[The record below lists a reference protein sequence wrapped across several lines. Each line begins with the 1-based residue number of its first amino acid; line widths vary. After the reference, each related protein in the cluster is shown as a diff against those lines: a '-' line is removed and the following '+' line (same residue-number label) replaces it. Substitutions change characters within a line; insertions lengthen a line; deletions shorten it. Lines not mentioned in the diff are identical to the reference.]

1 MLACQDRR
9 LEGVIGQQVGPYAV
23 VERLGGGGMGEVYL
37 AEDTR
42 LGRRVALKR
51 PSEAFLSA
59 PDARERLHREASAAG
74 RLTHP
79 NIAAVYDVLDVD
91 GYPYIVMEYVE
102 GESLSTVL
110 GRGPLTVER
119 SLEIA
124 LQVADALAAA
134 HARGVVH
141 RDLKPGNISLTTE
154 GVAKVLDFGL
164 AKGSSGAL
172 KSHSGTSTPLT
183 TITVPGQA
191 MGTPGYS
198 SPEQLVGAPAD
209 PRDDIYSFGIVL
221 FELLTGRRPFEGAD
235 ALELAVATMTK
246 TAVLA
251 HQLNPAI
258 PPDVSRI
265 IARAI
270 ARDRDNRYQST
281 EDLRAELRRALRD
294 LTTRVTGPV
303 STATHTIEPKR
314 WRLIVPIVLIVIA
327 GWAVA
332 FGIWWK
338 SGRVYHSDG
347 SVPVI
352 AVLPFANYSA
362 KPGDAPIA
370 AAMRDVLI
378 ANLGGLQGLNVLSKS
393 AAGSDGAERSDPRK
407 LFKSLGI
414 TYVIDGSLQRS
425 GDDLMVSVSLVR
437 GETGLVVWSG
447 SYSAPEKDIFSL
459 QGRIADGVS
468 RAGPIGTSGSV
479 QARESKLG
487 TNDVEALSRYG
498 QAVEALERPDIP
510 GNLQRATGFLD
521 GAIQR
526 DPNFALAFARLGEAY
541 WATYQATNEQKWAS
555 EAAIATSKALT
566 LDQRQPE
573 VWISLALIH
582 QGTGR
587 QNEALGELKKA
598 LELQPNSDEAHRLM
612 GQVLQTLGQLKE
624 AEEHYLKAVALRPNY
639 WRHYSLLGA
648 FYYATGRSR
657 DAVEAFTRVTEMQPD
672 NARGFNN
679 LGAAYYAL
687 GDNANALKFYEH
699 SLAITPM
706 PETLS
711 NIGNIHFAEGR
722 FEEARVS
729 FQQAVTASPSDGLLR
744 GNLGDA
750 LARLNR
756 TEEARRAWLE
766 AVRLDRQALEV
777 NPNDASTLA
786 RIALRE
792 AKVGDRAAAE
802 TDITRALSLGASDSE
817 VLYHSAVVHA
827 LAGDTTR
834 ALTSLEQA
842 LRNGYSAAIAAKDLD
857 LSSLRNLPRFK
868 QLVASQ

>member
-1 MLACQDRR
+1 
-9 LEGVIGQQVGPYAV
+9 
-23 VERLGGGGMGEVYL
+23 
-37 AEDTR
+37 
-42 LGRRVALKR
+42 
-51 PSEAFLSA
+51 
-59 PDARERLHREASAAG
+59 
-74 RLTHP
+74 
-79 NIAAVYDVLDVD
+79 
-91 GYPYIVMEYVE
+91 
-102 GESLSTVL
+102 
-110 GRGPLTVER
+110 
-119 SLEIA
+119 
-124 LQVADALAAA
+124 
-134 HARGVVH
+134 
-141 RDLKPGNISLTTE
+141 
-154 GVAKVLDFGL
+154 
-164 AKGSSGAL
+164 
-172 KSHSGTSTPLT
+172 
-183 TITVPGQA
+183 
-191 MGTPGYS
+191 
-198 SPEQLVGAPAD
+198 
-209 PRDDIYSFGIVL
+209 
-221 FELLTGRRPFEGAD
+221 
-235 ALELAVATMTK
+235 
-246 TAVLA
+246 
-251 HQLNPAI
+251 
-258 PPDVSRI
+258 
-265 IARAI
+265 
-270 ARDRDNRYQST
+270 
-281 EDLRAELRRALRD
+281 
-294 LTTRVTGPV
+294 
-303 STATHTIEPKR
+303 
-314 WRLIVPIVLIVIA
+314 
-327 GWAVA
+327 
-332 FGIWWK
+332 
-338 SGRVYHSDG
+338 
-347 SVPVI
+347 
-352 AVLPFANYSA
+352 
-362 KPGDAPIA
+362 
-370 AAMRDVLI
+370 
-378 ANLGGLQGLNVLSKS
+378 
-393 AAGSDGAERSDPRK
+393 
-407 LFKSLGI
+407 
-414 TYVIDGSLQRS
+414 
-425 GDDLMVSVSLVR
+425 
-437 GETGLVVWSG
+437 
-447 SYSAPEKDIFSL
+447 
-459 QGRIADGVS
+459 
-468 RAGPIGTSGSV
+468 
-479 QARESKLG
+479 
-487 TNDVEALSRYG
+487 
-498 QAVEALERPDIP
+498 VEALERPDIP

-722 FEEARVS
+722 YEEAHVS
-729 FQQAVTASPSDGLLR
+729 FQQAVTASPGDGLLR

-777 NPNDASTLA
+777 NPNDATTLA

-868 QLVASQ
+868 ELVASQ

>member
-1 MLACQDRR
+1 
-9 LEGVIGQQVGPYAV
+9 VIGQQVGPYAIV
-23 VERLGGGGMGEVYL
+23 DRLGGGGMGEVYL

-91 GYPYIVMEYVE
+91 AYPYIVMEYVE

-110 GRGPLTVER
+110 ARGPLTVER
-119 SLEIA
+119 ALEIG
-124 LQVADALAAA
+124 LQVADALTAA
-134 HARGVVH
+134 HTRGVVH
-141 RDLKPGNISLTTE
+141 RDLKPGNISLTTD

-164 AKGSSGAL
+164 AKGPSAAPRSR
-172 KSHSGTSTPLT
+172 SGTTTPLS
-183 TITVPGQA
+183 TITVAGQA

-209 PRDDIYSFGIVL
+209 PRDDIYSFGVLL

-258 PPDVSRI
+258 PPEVSRI

-270 ARDRDNRYQST
+270 ARDRDNRYQSAA
-281 EDLRAELRRALRD
+281 DLRAELRRASRE

-303 STATHTIEPKR
+303 STAALAVERPR
-314 WRLIVPIVLIVIA
+314 WRLAVPIVLLVA
-327 GWAVA
+327 VGWAVA

-338 SGRVYHSDG
+338 STRVYHSD
-347 SVPVI
+347 STIPVI
-352 AVLPFANYSA
+352 AILPFANYST

-393 AAGSDGAERSDPRK
+393 AVGSDGAERSDPRK
-407 LFKSLGI
+407 LSRNLDA
-414 TYVIDGSLQRS
+414 TYLIDGSLQRS

-437 GETGLVVWSG
+437 GESGLVVWSG
-447 SYSAPEKDIFSL
+447 SYAAPEKDVFSL
-459 QGRIADGVS
+459 QGRIADGIS
-468 RAGPIGTSGSV
+468 RAGPISTSGTD
-479 QARESKLG
+479 QARASKLG
-487 TNDVEALSRYG
+487 TRDLEALSRYG

-510 GNLQRATGFLD
+510 GNLQRAVTFLTSALD
-521 GAIQR
+521 R

-541 WATYQATNEQKWAS
+541 WATYQATSEPKWAS
-555 EAAIATSKALT
+555 DAAIATSKALT
-566 LDQRQPE
+566 LDQQQPE
-573 VWISLALIH
+573 VWISLARIH

-587 QNEALGELKKA
+587 REEALGELDKA
-598 LELQPNSDEAHRLM
+598 LSLQANSDEAHQLM
-612 GQVLQTLGQLKE
+612 GQVLQSLERLKE

-639 WRHYSLLGA
+639 WRHQSMLGG

-657 DAVEAFTRVTEMQPD
+657 DAIAAFTRVTEMQPD

-687 GDNANALKFYEH
+687 GDNANALKFYGR
-699 SLAITPM
+699 SVAITPM

-711 NIGNIHFAEGR
+711 NIGNIHFVEGR
-722 FEEARVS
+722 YEEARVS
-729 FQQAVTASPSDGLLR
+729 FQQAVTASPNDGLLR

-777 NPNDASTLA
+777 NPNDATTFA

-792 AKVGDRAAAE
+792 AKLGERAAAE
-802 TDITRALSLGASDSE
+802 ADITRALSFNATDSE
-817 VLYHSAVVHA
+817 VLYHSAVVRA
-827 LAGDTTR
+827 LAGDTER

-842 LRNGYSAAIAAKDLD
+842 LRNGYSPAIAAKDLD
-857 LSSLRNLPRFK
+857 LSSLRNLPRFR
-868 QLVASQ
+868 QLVRTQ